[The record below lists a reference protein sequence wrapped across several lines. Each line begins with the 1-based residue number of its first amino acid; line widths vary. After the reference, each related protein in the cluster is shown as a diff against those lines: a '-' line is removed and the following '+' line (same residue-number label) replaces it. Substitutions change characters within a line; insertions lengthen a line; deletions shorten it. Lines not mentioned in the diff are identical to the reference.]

1 MVRQEIRG
9 EDCGA
14 AESLCNRP
22 GSSDKPGGGL
32 TQGPGRFLHANR
44 QSPEELVQGWE
55 REEVLSSAKAEGEGV
70 GEGTGP
76 CRKDGENLGPLEGLD
91 LEAGRACWAT

>member
-1 MVRQEIRG
+1 MGQNPCVIGQDPVTSQGPALARDLDGSGTLTGRVLRSCCRGGSVREFPVRQRLRG
-9 EDCGA
+9 G
-14 AESLCNRP
+14 
-22 GSSDKPGGGL
+22 
-32 TQGPGRFLHANR
+32 
-44 QSPEELVQGWE
+44 
-55 REEVLSSAKAEGEGV
+55 GV